1 MQNFAGKTSPEQ
13 NAIIPERLVEQGQA
27 LSRPELNIK
36 SQKGCQG
43 STLDVREPK
52 KCKISLE
59 NISAGKMQACTGL
72 DMDGRH

>member
-43 STLDVREPK
+43 STLYVREPQ
-52 KCKISLE
+52 KIQ
-59 NISAGKMQACTGL
+59 NIAGKTSGEDITAGKMQ
-72 DMDGRH
+72 

>member
-43 STLDVREPK
+43 STLDVR
-52 KCKISLE
+52 
-59 NISAGKMQACTGL
+59 AQKMQNFARKTSRGKRNNSPTV
-72 DMDGRH
+72 G